1 MNAKIL
7 VTIFFLAGAC
17 KDNAAQSD
25 AASATSASASASAST
40 SQAPLDTHGKWWAVA
55 QKSRVYTDDRR
66 TDADNAIR
74 LVPSPNREIIVRALG
89 DMATEPA
96 TGEGLRAASEIARTA
111 QDRVDD
117 THNPAAKIAI
127 ATAGLIVLHGL
138 VAQACVDHATDMTVL
153 TPLMAAVREMP
164 LPHLEKSDGRTERN
178 ILEQEMRTALDD
190 KTMKALLANAPGPKK
205 SL

>member
-7 VTIFFLAGAC
+7 VTIFLLSAC
-17 KDNAAQSD
+17 DKDRTAATD
-25 AASATSASASASAST
+25 AALASASASASV
-40 SQAPLDTHGKWWAVA
+40 SAQVPLDTHGKWWAVA

-74 LVPSPNREIIVRALG
+74 LVPSPNREIIVHALG

-96 TGEGLRAASEIARTA
+96 TGEGLRAASEIARSA

-138 VAQACVDHATDMTVL
+138 VAQACVDHATDMTIL

-190 KTMKALLANAPGPKK
+190 KTMKTLLASAPGPKK
-205 SL
+205 SI